1 MNKEEILQ
9 RSRAENKDQDLYAK
23 EVQREGAHLA
33 AGAAIILAAIFFILE
48 EILGYGFNFSY
59 YAIIAVFL
67 ATFQYSQWKI
77 TKEPRN
83 RNVAILFAILSVFS
97 AVIHIIDLIINSVH

>member
-1 MNKEEILQ
+1 MDKEEILR

-23 EVQREGAHLA
+23 EVQREGNSLA

-59 YAIIAVFL
+59 YAIIAAFL

-77 TKEPRN
+77 TKEPRK
-83 RNVAILFAILSVFS
+83 RNFAILFAVLCLFS
-97 AVIHIIDLIINSVH
+97 AIIHIIDLIINYVH